1 MMEKKNDDIVMR
13 ILEQLN
19 IKLSRAAVVIMLT
32 DGTLTEEA
40 PIEHYI
46 VAKNVYEALH
56 DKENAEKILK
66 QNLTQN
72 TFEIIYDLY
81 KKETN

>member
-1 MMEKKNDDIVMR
+1 MMEKKNDDIVMK

-19 IKLSRAAVVIMLT
+19 IKLSRAAVVIMLS
-32 DGTLTEEA
+32 DGMLTEEA

-56 DKENAEKILK
+56 DKDNAKEILK
-66 QNLTQN
+66 QNLPQN
-72 TFEIIYDLY
+72 TFEIIYELY
-81 KKETN
+81 RKEIN